1 VNFPLEWIIWL
12 FVLAWI
18 ICRKKDYTIGA
29 VALSVLLVLI
39 LTLSSP
45 DYGVWFWRMF
55 RHEIYLAPTH
65 IPRGLVICFFLFCF
79 VVLTKVR
86 LKKER
91 KNTLLA
97 CLVIAFTLTSCEA
110 VFAEPSLPIAVQYAG
125 TGTSDSYGEPWQE
138 KAQEGWGVIIRLIE
152 QYIPV
157 NYQHAAKIVASLYP
171 FIAVVLLLFPGYRK
185 LPQEILAGFWGIFPA
200 LPFVG
205 GFLGLSFWAHE
216 VVLHLPKCP
225 FSAACELKVMFLGFL
240 SLPYLLF
247 MIALILTSVLWIPAV
262 LLLLPA
268 FVFAI
273 VLLPFKLA
281 YFLLV
286 AGVKAPIIIYHY
298 LHTISSCRI
307 RRRRH
312 TMREW
317 HGMCRCQSS
326 PPTLPMPCISMT

>member
-1 VNFPLEWIIWL
+1 MSLIRPLAILTAIALALYLWVVWDPIGIYGNVRRYLEHPVNFPLEWTIAL

-18 ICRKKDYTIGA
+18 ICRKEDYTIGA
-29 VALSVLLVLI
+29 VALGVLFVLI

-65 IPRGLVICFFLFCF
+65 TPRGLVIYFFLFCF
-79 VVLTKVR
+79 VVLAKVR
-86 LKKER
+86 LKQER

-125 TGTSDSYGEPWQE
+125 SRTGDSYGEPWQE
-138 KAQEGWGVIIRLIE
+138 KAQQGRGVIVRLIE

-171 FIAVVLLLFPGYRK
+171 FVAIVLLLFPGYRK
-185 LPQEILAGFWGIFPA
+185 VPQEMLAGLWRIFPA

-205 GFLGLSFWAHE
+205 GVLGLSFWAHE
-216 VVLHLPKCP
+216 VVIHLPKCP

-247 MIALILTSVLWIPAV
+247 LAALVLTSVLWIPAV

-273 VLLPFKLA
+273 VLLPFKLI

-286 AGVKAPIIIYHY
+286 AGVKAPIIIYH
-298 LHTISSCRI
+298 S
-307 RRRRH
+307 
-312 TMREW
+312 
-317 HGMCRCQSS
+317 
-326 PPTLPMPCISMT
+326 